1 MKDRTAFGRV
11 TIIGVGLIGGSLA
24 LALRARSLAREVVGV
39 TRVPET
45 ITAARARG
53 AIDRGTIDPVAGVE
67 GADLVIV
74 ATPPDLVVPMAR
86 RVLPYLRPSAILTD
100 AASVKADIVR
110 SVDALPPAGG
120 RAAFVGGHPMAG
132 NEGRGLGA
140 ASAELFEG
148 TAYLLTPTPS
158 TPQAAVERL
167 AGLARGVGAV
177 PIVLDPEEHDRTVAR
192 VSHLPYLL
200 AAALMGITGPAA
212 SAAGPAFLGATRV
225 AGSPVELWAQ
235 ICRLNREPILDALR
249 ALQHELSRL
258 EGALRDGD
266 RFEAIL
272 EDARRARVR
281 LGLPH
286 ADDSRAGR

>member
-1 MKDRTAFGRV
+1 VTDRTAFGRV

-24 LALRARSLAREVVGV
+24 LALRARSIAREVVGV

-53 AIDRGTIDPVAGVE
+53 AIDRGTTDPVAGVE

-74 ATPPDLVVPMAR
+74 ATPPDLIVPMVR
-86 RVLPYLRPSAILTD
+86 RVLPHLRSGAILTD

-110 SVDALPPAGG
+110 SVDALSSAGG

-132 NEGRGLGA
+132 NEGRGLEA

-158 TPQAAVERL
+158 TPREAVERL
-167 AGLARGVGAV
+167 VGLARGVGAV
-177 PIVLDPEEHDRTVAR
+177 PIILDPEEHDRTVAR

-200 AAALMGITGPAA
+200 AAALMGITGQAA

-225 AGSPVELWAQ
+225 AGSPVQLWAQ

-272 EDARRARVR
+272 EDARQARLR

-286 ADDSRAGR
+286 ASDSQARG